1 MQRVWTSAAVI
12 VPIAAAALAADD
24 IPTRYAGAFPS
35 FGANTSITG
44 TFTGATLT
52 LKYIHTAYGRFI
64 RTTARYTCSRV
75 SPTETR
81 CAGTYRSD
89 DGQFGGR
96 AVVTVTWSSGRPV
109 AVSY

>member
-1 MQRVWTSAAVI
+1 VQRAWTSAAVI
-12 VPIAAAALAADD
+12 VLVAAAALAAAD

-35 FGANTSITG
+35 FGANTSVTG
-44 TFTGATLT
+44 TFTGTTLT
-52 LKYIHTAYGRFI
+52 LKYVHTAGGRFLP
-64 RTTARYTCSRV
+64 TTARYACSRV

-89 DGQFGGR
+89 DGQFSGR
-96 AVVTVTWSSGRPV
+96 AVVTVTWSGGQPV